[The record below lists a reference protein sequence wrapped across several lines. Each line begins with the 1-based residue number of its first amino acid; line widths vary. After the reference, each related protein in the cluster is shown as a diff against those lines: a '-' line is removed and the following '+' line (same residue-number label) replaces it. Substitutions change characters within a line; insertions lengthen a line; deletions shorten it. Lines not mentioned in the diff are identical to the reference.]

1 MSIQFTP
8 GVAEAVAE
16 WAYRHVTK
24 HAVSLSRI
32 PLLPPIRQESG
43 QRLRLPR
50 RARVHQTDTLWLAS
64 PTEAQGFRELLSEG
78 DGLRFAFVTQDGAN
92 LWQGAPSE
100 PVRRAT

>member
-1 MSIQFTP
+1 M
-8 GVAEAVAE
+8 AEAVAE